1 MRLLYFRPRTLEEA
15 VHTLAES
22 RGTILSGGTDFF
34 PSLGDRTMTTPIVDI
49 SAVAELKGI
58 HLVSDTICIGG
69 RTTWNE
75 ILEAPL
81 PRGFDGLKAAARE
94 VGSVQIQNVATV
106 AGNLCNASPAA
117 DGIPTLL
124 ALDAEVTLASVAGV
138 RRMPLANF
146 VLGNRRTM
154 KRSDEILSAVTV
166 PRRLEN
172 SASIFLKLGSRRY
185 LVISI
190 AMVAANLV
198 IDERGKIAEALLAVG
213 ACSASALRLH
223 GLEQC
228 LSGVTA
234 GPGIGRLVKQEH
246 LAELSPIDDTRA
258 TAAYRK
264 EVAQVLVARALEA
277 SVEGA
282 A

>member
-1 MRLLYFRPRTLEEA
+1 MTLLYFRPRTLDEA
-15 VHTLAES
+15 VHALAES

-34 PSLGDRTMTTPIVDI
+34 PSLGDRTVTTPIVDI
-49 SAVAELKGI
+49 SAVTELKGI
-58 HLVSDTICIGG
+58 HSANDTICIGG

-228 LSGVTA
+228 LSGVT
-234 GPGIGRLVKQEH
+234 GEPGIGRLVKQEH

-277 SVEGA
+277 SVERA